1 MTAANIVIVT
11 PAPPG
16 SRAGNRNTAA
26 RWARILRELGCRV
39 SVVTH
44 WGGQTCDLL
53 VALHARKSHAALRDF
68 RARHPDRPAL
78 LALTGTDLYRDIR
91 EVAKAAASL
100 DMATGLI
107 VLQEEALDELTPQQ
121 RRKARVIHQ
130 SVATSLVPAPPKRKF
145 RICVLGHLREE
156 KDPFCAATALR
167 SIHAENVEL
176 LHAGKPLT
184 KAMADEAGRRMLD
197 DRRYRWIG
205 EQPHWAALRLL
216 SRSHVMVISS
226 RMEGGAHV
234 VSEAI
239 AIGVPVIASDIPGNR
254 GLLGADYPA
263 YYPAGDHDRL
273 AALLRLA
280 MDDRRFLSR
289 LAAAIGR
296 RRHLVDPQRE
306 RHAWQILLEDLG
318 FRARRAGLSPGQSCG
333 GRCR

>member
-39 SVVTH
+39 SVATR
-44 WGGQTCDLL
+44 WGGQACDLL
-53 VALHARKSHAALRDF
+53 VALHARKSHKALRDF
-68 RARHPDRPAL
+68 RTRYPDRPAL

-91 EVAKAAASL
+91 EDAKAAASL

-121 RRKARVIHQ
+121 RHKARVIHQ
-130 SVATSLVPAPPKRKF
+130 SVATSLVPAPPKRKY

-156 KDPFCAATALR
+156 KDPFCAAKALR